1 MRRGRVERAGLGRVL
16 VQPWGG
22 SCREW
27 AAIPAASSGGCRLPT
42 PHPGPA
48 ARACL
53 QSQPR
58 AGRAGQRGVLGSR
71 RSLAED
77 SRAVSGLASPR
88 AQGTLP
94 DRCSSDLGR
103 SASMNPFLTAFCL
116 CLGVVLGAPR
126 LDPELDG
133 HWQLWKSWHKKDYH
147 EVSPGV
153 RALLGKR

>member
-1 MRRGRVERAGLGRVL
+1 MWRGLASAASLSSRGAGPAGNGPPFPPLPREAADCAPRISAPPPEFVYSHSRGRG
-16 VQPWGG
+16 
-22 SCREW
+22 
-27 AAIPAASSGGCRLPT
+27 
-42 PHPGPA
+42 
-48 ARACL
+48 
-53 QSQPR
+53 
-58 AGRAGQRGVLGSR
+58 GQRGVLGSR

-77 SRAVSGLASPR
+77 ARAVSGLASPR

-94 DRCSSDLGR
+94 DRCFSDLGR